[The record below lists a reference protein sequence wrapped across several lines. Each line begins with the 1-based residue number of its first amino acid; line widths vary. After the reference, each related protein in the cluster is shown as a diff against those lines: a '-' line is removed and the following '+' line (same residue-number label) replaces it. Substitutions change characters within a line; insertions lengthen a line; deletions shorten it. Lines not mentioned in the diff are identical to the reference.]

1 MEEGL
6 RFAAIDVGSNAMR
19 LFFCRVLENSYG
31 PTFVKESMIRMPLR
45 LGHDAFTAGTISNDT
60 CDRFIDTM
68 HGFKALVQAYDP
80 ITFKACATS
89 AMRQAEN
96 GMELVGRVKNETGI
110 NLNIISG
117 KKEAQI
123 IIATHIDRH
132 LKPKQHC
139 LYVDVG
145 GGSTEL
151 TLINDKKALA
161 SKSFPIGSVR
171 LLEKQVT
178 KANWAGMEE
187 WIVDKTANIKNIQ
200 SIGSGGNINKILTLL
215 LKTKGKS
222 VTISEIESTIRKIEP
237 YSIHDRVVKLELRPD
252 RADVIVHAG
261 KIYSRCMQWS
271 GAKEMIVPQ
280 VGLPDG
286 IVSQL
291 YSDYKLEN

>member
-19 LFFCRVLENSYG
+19 LFFCRVLENSHG
-31 PTFVKESMIRMPLR
+31 PMFVKESMIRMPLR
-45 LGHDAFTAGTISNDT
+45 LGHDAFTAGTISKDT
-60 CDRFIDTM
+60 CERFVDTM
-68 HGFKALVQAYDP
+68 HGFKALVRAYDP

-89 AMRQAEN
+89 AMRQAKN
-96 GMELVGRVKNETGI
+96 GMILVGRVKDEVGI
-110 NLNIISG
+110 DLNIISG
-117 KKEAQI
+117 KEEAQI

-151 TLINDKKALA
+151 TLISDKKTLA

-171 LLEKQVT
+171 LLEKKVT
-178 KANWAGMEE
+178 KADWAGMEE
-187 WIVDKTANIKNIQ
+187 WIVGKTSKINNIQ

-215 LKTKGKS
+215 QKAKGNS
-222 VTISEIESTIRKIEP
+222 VTISEIDSIIGKIEP
-237 YSIHDRVVKLELRPD
+237 YSIHDRIVKLELRPD

-261 KIYSRCMQWS
+261 KIYFCCMQWS
-271 GAKEMIVPQ
+271 GAKEMVVPQ

-291 YSDYKLEN
+291 YSDYKLKN

>member
-1 MEEGL
+1 
-6 RFAAIDVGSNAMR
+6 
-19 LFFCRVLENSYG
+19 
-31 PTFVKESMIRMPLR
+31 MPLR
-45 LGHDAFTAGTISNDT
+45 LGHDAFTTGTISNDT
-60 CDRFIDTM
+60 CDRFVDTM
-68 HGFKALVQAYDP
+68 HGFKALVRAYDP

-89 AMRQAEN
+89 AMRQAKN

-110 NLNIISG
+110 DLNIISG
-117 KKEAQI
+117 KEEARI

-132 LKPKQHC
+132 LKPQQHC

-178 KANWAGMEE
+178 KADWAGMEE
-187 WIVDKTANIKNIQ
+187 WIVNKTANINNIQ

-215 LKTKGKS
+215 LKTKGNS

-237 YSIHDRVVKLELRPD
+237 YSIHDRIVKLNLRPD

-271 GAKEMIVPQ
+271 GAKKMIVPQ

-291 YSDYKLEN
+291 YSDYKLKN

>member
-19 LFFCRVLENSYG
+19 LFFCRVLENSHG
-31 PTFVKESMIRMPLR
+31 PMFVKESMIRMPLR
-45 LGHDAFTAGTISNDT
+45 LGHDAFTAGTISKDT
-60 CDRFIDTM
+60 CERFVDTM
-68 HGFKALVQAYDP
+68 HGFKALVRAYDP

-89 AMRQAEN
+89 AMRQAKN
-96 GMELVGRVKNETGI
+96 GMILVGRVKDEVGI
-110 NLNIISG
+110 DLNIISG
-117 KKEAQI
+117 KEEAQI

-151 TLINDKKALA
+151 TLISDKKTLA

-171 LLEKQVT
+171 LLEKKVT
-178 KANWAGMEE
+178 KADWAGMEE
-187 WIVDKTANIKNIQ
+187 WIVGKTSKINNIQ

-215 LKTKGKS
+215 QKTKGNS
-222 VTISEIESTIRKIEP
+222 VTISEIDSIIRKIEP

-261 KIYSRCMQWS
+261 KIYFCCMQWS
-271 GAKEMIVPQ
+271 GAKEMVVPQ

-291 YSDYKLEN
+291 YSNYKLKN

>member
-6 RFAAIDVGSNAMR
+6 RFAAIDGGSNAMR
-19 LFFCRVLENSYG
+19 LFFCRVLENSHG

-60 CDRFIDTM
+60 CDRFIATM
-68 HGFKALVQAYDP
+68 HGFKALVRAYDP

-89 AMRQAEN
+89 AMRQAKN
-96 GMELVGRVKNETGI
+96 GMELVGRVKNETNI
-110 NLNIISG
+110 DLNIISG
-117 KKEAQI
+117 KEEAQI
-123 IIATHIDRH
+123 IISTRIDRH

-151 TLINDKKALA
+151 TLIKDKKELA

-178 KANWAGMEE
+178 KADWAGMEK
-187 WIVDKTANIKNIQ
+187 WIVDKTAKIKNIQ

-215 LKTKGKS
+215 QKIKGGSITTK
-222 VTISEIESTIRKIEP
+222 EIETTIKKIKP
-237 YSIHDRVVKLELRPD
+237 YSLHDRVVKLELRPD

-261 KIYSRCMQWS
+261 KIYSRCMEWS
-271 GAKEMIVPQ
+271 GAKKMVVPQ

-291 YSDYKLEN
+291 YSDYKLKN

>member
-19 LFFCRVLENSYG
+19 LFFCRVLENSHG

-45 LGHDAFTAGTISNDT
+45 LGHDAFTAGNISNDT
-60 CDRFIDTM
+60 CDRFVDTM
-68 HGFKALVQAYDP
+68 HGFKALVRAYDP

-89 AMRQAEN
+89 AMRQAKN

-110 NLNIISG
+110 DLNIISG
-117 KKEAQI
+117 EEEARI

-132 LKPKQHC
+132 LKPQQHC

-151 TLINDKKALA
+151 TLIIAKKALA

-171 LLEKQVT
+171 LLEQQVT
-178 KANWAGMEE
+178 KADWAGMEE
-187 WIVDKTANIKNIQ
+187 WIVNKTANINNIQ

-215 LKTKGKS
+215 LKTKGNS
-222 VTISEIESTIRKIEP
+222 VTIGEIESTIRKIEP
-237 YSIHDRVVKLELRPD
+237 YSIHDRVVKLKLRPD

-261 KIYSRCMQWS
+261 EIYSVCMQWS
-271 GAKEMIVPQ
+271 GAREMIVPQ

-291 YSDYKLEN
+291 YSDYKLKN

>member
-19 LFFCRVLENSYG
+19 LFFCRVLENSHG

-45 LGHDAFTAGTISNDT
+45 LGHDAFTAGNISNDT
-60 CDRFIDTM
+60 CDRFVDTM
-68 HGFKALVQAYDP
+68 HGFKALVRAYDP

-96 GMELVGRVKNETGI
+96 GMELVDRVKNETDI
-110 NLNIISG
+110 DLNIISG
-117 KKEAQI
+117 EEEARI

-132 LKPKQHC
+132 LKPQQHC

-151 TLINDKKALA
+151 TLIIAKKALA

-178 KANWAGMEE
+178 KEDWAGMEE
-187 WIVDKTANIKNIQ
+187 WIVNKTANIKKIQ

-215 LKTKGKS
+215 LKTKGNS
-222 VTISEIESTIRKIEP
+222 VNIGEIESTIRKIEP
-237 YSIHDRVVKLELRPD
+237 YSIHDRVVKLKLRPD

-291 YSDYKLEN
+291 YSDYKLKN

>member
-1 MEEGL
+1 
-6 RFAAIDVGSNAMR
+6 
-19 LFFCRVLENSYG
+19 
-31 PTFVKESMIRMPLR
+31 MIRMPLR
-45 LGHDAFTAGTISNDT
+45 LGHDAFTAGTISNDI
-60 CDRFIDTM
+60 CDRFVDTM
-68 HGFKALVQAYDP
+68 HGFKALVRAYDP

-89 AMRQAEN
+89 AMRQAKN

-110 NLNIISG
+110 DLNIISG
-117 KKEAQI
+117 KEEARI

-132 LKPKQHC
+132 LKPQQHC

-151 TLINDKKALA
+151 TLIIAKKALA

-171 LLEKQVT
+171 LLEQQVT
-178 KANWAGMEE
+178 KADWAGMEE
-187 WIVDKTANIKNIQ
+187 WIVNKTANINNIQ

-215 LKTKGKS
+215 LKTKGNS
-222 VTISEIESTIRKIEP
+222 VTIGEIESTIRKIEP
-237 YSIHDRVVKLELRPD
+237 YSIHDRVVKLKLRPD

-261 KIYSRCMQWS
+261 EIYSRCMQWS
-271 GAKEMIVPQ
+271 GAREMIVPQ

-291 YSDYKLEN
+291 YSDYKLKN